1 MKKIAVL
8 LMLCLLF
15 TSCSSPSSYP
25 TDEAFH
31 FDTDAQSYAF
41 DQGMNRG
48 MAESETGYYFGMTL
62 KGSRF
67 LFYTDKETMQ
77 TVPVCSKPNCLHYAE
92 TDQERR
98 ELCNAYFTGIIGGGG
113 SLFYYGGKLYIPEY
127 GTSGR
132 EININEFSLDGTVR
146 KTIFE
151 LKNEEIVDCNML
163 FHRGYFYAMT
173 STYDEE
179 INAVLQVWRYSLD
192 QPKKERECLFEYTA
206 KGAWIQDI
214 LAYGNRLFFTVFTED
229 TKHFY
234 RMDIQNGKVE
244 EICKVGDI
252 TNKNHIFFPFKD
264 YMFVKQVHI
273 DPQKKIYEL
282 KETVFTANQNG
293 ENLQKWMD
301 TDYTILLSDNEY
313 IYEATYGYY
322 IRDGWVTDPYIRVFN
337 EQGELLAQCNPLEE
351 GINSYYSMYVMP
363 GEHVF
368 LYDMR
373 KVYYFSKSD
382 IETGEIHPKL
392 LIDCSQ
398 YE

>member
-8 LMLCLLF
+8 LTLCLLL
-15 TSCSSPSSYP
+15 TSCSGSTSYP
-25 TDEAFH
+25 TDAAFH

-41 DQGMNRG
+41 LPAMTRG
-48 MAESETGYYFGMTL
+48 IAESETGYYFGMTL

-67 LFYTDKETMQ
+67 LFYTDKETLQ
-77 TVPVCSKPNCLHYAE
+77 TVPVCSKPNCLHYEE

-98 ELCNAYFTGIIGGGG
+98 ELCNAYFTGILGGGG
-113 SLFYYGGKLYIPEY
+113 SMFYYGGKLYIPEY
-127 GTSGR
+127 GMSSS

-146 KTIFE
+146 KTIFTINN
-151 LKNEEIVDCNML
+151 KEIVSCNML

-179 INAVLQVWRYSLD
+179 MNAVLQVWRYSLD

-214 LAYGNRLFFTVFTED
+214 LAYGNQIFFKIITDGENHLYQIELETEEV
-229 TKHFY
+229 KEIF
-234 RMDIQNGKVE
+234 DI
-244 EICKVGDI
+244 GDI
-252 TNKNHIFFPFKD
+252 NNNVYTILSLKD
-264 YMFVKQVHI
+264 YVLIKLLHY
-273 DPQKKIYEL
+273 DPQKEIYQQ
-282 KETVFTANQNG
+282 KETIYIADKNG

-301 TDYTILLSDNEY
+301 TDYNLLAADEQY

-351 GINSYYSMYVMP
+351 GINSYSSMYVMP